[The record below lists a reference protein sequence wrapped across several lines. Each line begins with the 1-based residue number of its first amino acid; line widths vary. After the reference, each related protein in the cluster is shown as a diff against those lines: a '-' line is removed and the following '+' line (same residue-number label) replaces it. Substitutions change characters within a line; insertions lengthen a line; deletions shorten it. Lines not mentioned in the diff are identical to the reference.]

1 MKARKIDLFEVFLSN
16 DKDQDLYLDS
26 PQEIADVFNQIE
38 V

>member
-1 MKARKIDLFEVFLSN
+1 MKARQIDLFEVFLSN

-26 PQEIADVFNQIE
+26 PQEIVDVFNQIE